1 MTVVRWNPWRESV
14 TLREA
19 MDQLFEESFV
29 RPRPRRRQDE
39 GLQEQVYRLPLDVY
53 TTPEEI
59 VVVASLPGLTPDE
72 VDIAIEGDTL
82 IIRGELRSPLENVEY
97 LFQERGYGAVSRT
110 LTLNVPVEAEKAE
123 AVFENGVLTLTLP
136 KAEETKPKVIKVKSK

>member
-136 KAEETKPKVIKVKSK
+136 KAEESKPKVIKVKSK

>member
-1 MTVVRWNPWRESV
+1 MT

-19 MDQLFEESFV
+19 MDRLFEESLS
-29 RPRPRRRQDE
+29 RPRVTLRRGTPE
-39 GLQEQVYRLPLDVY
+39 EPLRLPVDVY

-59 VVVASLPGLTPDE
+59 VLMTSLPGLLSEE

-82 IIRGELRSPLENVEY
+82 TIRGDLRPPLDNVEY
-97 LFQERGYGAVSRT
+97 LFQERSSGHFSRS
-110 LTLNVPVEAEKAE
+110 LSLNVPVDVEKAE

-136 KAEETKPKVIKVKSK
+136 KVEEAKPKSIKVKTK